1 MALVSRRTLQRLI
14 RENAA
19 FTTVAQR
26 ERQVASLNR
35 ANVESLST
43 EWEVLVLNG
52 LSRLVTLQ
60 HEASIGTRYPDV
72 LAHIN
77 SGKKVETFVADITTV
92 FSNANDELN
101 PINDFSRDL
110 RGRAEKMGLI
120 NCHLQIDVRGSRQG
134 QPRKQRMRLKVPAKR
149 DFSTVFEQFVRPFF
163 TLCVMNPTTPRETT
177 VATDR
182 LDFTIG
188 YQPGRDTTGMS
199 YPSYTTNYSVTHNTI
214 FNALKGKAEQLRETE
229 FAGPRGVILCGAD
242 VDLSRRQTIF
252 GVEAITNEFFRQN
265 TSVAFVLSLW
275 VPQRTGGTM
284 AYHADLYENQAAA
297 HRLGTASRSAL
308 MRLADLLP
316 EALEDGSNAV
326 NQLDF
331 WRWKKGYYFYGW
343 KRESRY
349 MVEISARVLMQYL
362 AGQIDRNGFLE
373 ALNDNGKVVPVF
385 ERRLKYGQLLTNI
398 TFQHEPDRDDDWVI
412 FHFGEPDPAMAPIK
426 AE

>member
-19 FTTVAQR
+19 FTTLAQR
-26 ERQVASLNR
+26 ERQVAALNR

-43 EWEVLVLNG
+43 EWEILVLNG
-52 LSRLVTLQ
+52 LSRLASIS
-60 HEASIGTRYPDV
+60 HEAAIGTRFPDV

-77 SGKKVETFVADITTV
+77 AGETVETFVADITTV

-101 PINDFSRDL
+101 PIDDFSQDL
-110 RGRAEKMGLI
+110 RGRGEKMGLT
-120 NCHLQIDVRGSRQG
+120 NCHLQIDARGSKHG
-134 QPRKQRMRLKVPAKR
+134 QPRKQRMKLKVPAKK
-149 DFSTVFEQFVRPFF
+149 DFPTVFEQFIRPFF
-163 TLCVMNPTTPRETT
+163 TLCVMSPTRPRETT
-177 VATDR
+177 VVTDQF
-182 LDFTIG
+182 DFTIG
-188 YQPGRDTTGMS
+188 YRPGRNTTGMS

-214 FNALKGKAEQLRETE
+214 FNALKGKAAQLRGTE
-229 FAGPRGVILCGAD
+229 FTGPRGVILCGAD
-242 VDLSRRQTIF
+242 VDLSRRQTVF
-252 GVEAITNEFFRQN
+252 GVEAITDELFRQN
-265 TSVAFVLSLW
+265 KSVAFVLSLW
-275 VPQRTGGTM
+275 VPQRRSGVTPYKT
-284 AYHADLYENQAAA
+284 DLYENQAAA

-308 MRLADLLP
+308 MGLAGLLP
-316 EALEDGSNAV
+316 EPLEDGLNAV

-331 WRWKKGYYFYGW
+331 RRWTKGYYFYGW

-398 TFQHEPDRDDDWVI
+398 TFRREPDRDDDWVV